1 LATATSVALTVPA
14 RVTSNDLEEAPHTAR
29 LLENTTV
36 VVVGVGFGV
45 VGGSSSHPARVSDE
59 ASTRAARVVL
69 RVLRTK
75 GVFAFMGLSG
85 LTLAAI
91 RDA

>member
-1 LATATSVALTVPA
+1 VALTVPA
-14 RVTSNDLEEAPHTAR
+14 RVTSNDLEEAPPMAR

-69 RVLRTK
+69 RTK